1 MRSRSVAAALLLA
14 PLFLSVPARAIRIE
28 TLGTRAADGTAHS
41 IEVTSG
47 QAFLKLKPGV
57 DPASLDTA
65 LAALGATRVK
75 DFDTGLWLV
84 GWSGGQTVAA
94 QLAALGALPGV
105 ALVDAS
111 HVYHLHRVPNDP
123 LVNSQYQ
130 LSAVDAF
137 GAWEYE
143 VGNSSRVTIAI
154 VDAGIDGTTQ
164 PDLDPKLANT
174 TSMIFDQGTGVGS
187 LNNPPNPACNHA
199 THVAGVAAAVS
210 DNGSLV
216 AGMSWGAQLVSY
228 KVFVDAQCNL
238 DCSDNAAPGCVAND
252 PAIVGA
258 ISEAKSHNGTPG
270 YGRVVIN
277 MSLGGSGN
285 CSAAVQTAVTNAISS
300 GAVVVAAAGNDGGAV
315 NQPGNCAGVIVMGAT
330 DINNNVASFSSRGS
344 QLASNGLVAPGVQVL
359 TTDVGGGSVGASGT
373 SFSSPMGAGLAA
385 LVLSAKPTST
395 PAQVQTLMRGGA
407 VDIGQPSSTQ
417 GAGLMN
423 AYRTMRLTVKG
434 TLAGFD
440 GEQKPIAFPNPFRL
454 SQSPNVSFSIPSGL
468 GAGGLDIKIYTVD
481 GGFIRELTAPVWD
494 GKNANG
500 NTVAS
505 GTYVFVVKTS
515 NGSSRGRMA
524 VIR

>member
-1 MRSRSVAAALLLA
+1 MRRRDLAAALLLA
-14 PLFLSVPARAIRIE
+14 SFVISVPARAIRIE
-28 TLGTRAADGTAHS
+28 TMGVSVAGGTSRS

-47 QAFLKLKPGV
+47 QAFIKLKPGV
-57 DPASLDTA
+57 DPATLDA
-65 LAALGATRVK
+65 PLAALGAARVK
-75 DFDTGLWLV
+75 DFDSGLWLV
-84 GWSGGQTVAA
+84 GWSGAQTVAS
-94 QLAALGALPGV
+94 QLVALGALPGV

-111 HVYHLHRVPNDP
+111 HVYSVHRVPNDP

-143 VGNSSRVTIAI
+143 VGNSSRVTIAV
-154 VDAGIDGTTQ
+154 VDAGIDGAQ
-164 PDLDPKLANT
+164 PDLSPKLGNT
-174 TSMIFDQGTGVGS
+174 KSMIFDQGTGVGS
-187 LNNPPNPACNHA
+187 LNDPPTPACNHA
-199 THVAGVAAAVS
+199 THVAGVAAAAS
-210 DNGSLV
+210 DNGTLV

-238 DCSDNAAPGCVAND
+238 DCSDNAAPGCKAND
-252 PAIVGA
+252 PAIAGA

-277 MSLGGSGN
+277 MSLGGSGA
-285 CSAAVQTAVTNAISS
+285 CSAAIQTAITNAISS
-300 GAVVVAAAGNDGGAV
+300 GAVVVAATGNDSGPV
-315 NQPGNCAGVIVMGAT
+315 NSPGNCAGVIPMGAT
-330 DINNNVASFSSRGS
+330 DINNNIASFSSRGAE
-344 QLASNGLVAPGVQVL
+344 LASGGLVAPGVSLL
-359 TTDVGGGSVGASGT
+359 TTDVGGGSVGATGT

-385 LVLSAKPTST
+385 LVLSAKPTAT

-407 VDIGQPSSTQ
+407 VDIGQPSATQ

-454 SQSPNVSFSIPSGL
+454 SQSSIVNFAIPSGL
-468 GAGGLDIKIYTVD
+468 GEGGLDIKIYTVD